1 MTCKLKGYAVIS
13 TKRTLKIGE
22 DFGIAYELFQK
33 EQQKQGLDFFP
44 ISLQRVNWQ

>member
-1 MTCKLKGYAVIS
+1 MIS

-33 EQQKQGLDFFP
+33 EEQKQGLDFFLYP
-44 ISLQRVNWQ
+44 YKGLIGNS